1 MSLST
6 LQTVDGLALAGRT
19 WLVDGRPRAAVV
31 LAHGFSASKDEA
43 DVVRVAGA
51 LQAAGFDVVS
61 YDARGHGAS
70 EGECT
75 LGDLERHD
83 VAAAVDAARLLSDR
97 VVLVGASMGAIAV
110 LRHAADDREI
120 SGVVSVS
127 SPVAWR
133 VPRTARSLLAA
144 GVTRTSVGRRFVAR
158 HQKLRI
164 AARWTNPEPPGRL
177 ASRIT
182 APLAVVHGQRD
193 RFISP
198 REAVELYSEAAGPCR
213 LELVP
218 HMGHAFD
225 GVAVPVIVDCVD
237 WCLARND
244 HTG

>member
-1 MSLST
+1 M
-6 LQTVDGLALAGRT
+6 
-19 WLVDGRPRAAVV
+19 
-31 LAHGFSASKDEA
+31 
-43 DVVRVAGA
+43 
-51 LQAAGFDVVS
+51 
-61 YDARGHGAS
+61 
-70 EGECT
+70 
-75 LGDLERHD
+75 
-83 VAAAVDAARLLSDR
+83 
-97 VVLVGASMGAIAV
+97 

>member
-1 MSLST
+1 MSRGKWGRCAKMAERWGS
-6 LQTVDGLALAGRT
+6 DGGWSHSHHFT
-19 WLVDGRPRAAVV
+19 P
-31 LAHGFSASKDEA
+31 
-43 DVVRVAGA
+43 
-51 LQAAGFDVVS
+51 
-61 YDARGHGAS
+61 
-70 EGECT
+70 
-75 LGDLERHD
+75 
-83 VAAAVDAARLLSDR
+83 
-97 VVLVGASMGAIAV
+97 
-110 LRHAADDREI
+110 DDPQN
-120 SGVVSVS
+120 GQCPTHV
-127 SPVAWR
+127 
-133 VPRTARSLLAA
+133 
-144 GVTRTSVGRRFVAR
+144 
-158 HQKLRI
+158 
-164 AARWTNPEPPGRL
+164 PPGRL